1 MQSVCGN
8 PSAAVPRSRR
18 LIERDKRLFDL
29 QGFCPGNIRLYVMDT
44 SPLQAPRLEGLGTP
58 VGPAGAVA
66 RRDGRPAVRCPVV
79 PERGSGGCGGVVLPK
94 ITRPTHPARSLGTMK
109 KSFPNVWFFGLAA
122 GALVA
127 VEAPAAEAGKPA
139 APPGAALNAS
149 EAEVLLNL
157 FQEKGLISPQDV
169 EKARAEL
176 ARRATAAAESAPAPK
191 LKLADWIKGLELY
204 GDARLR
210 YEYRAGEDLNGDHLE
225 RNRWRYRVRVGANL
239 RFTDHLRA
247 GLRLESGPG
256 GRSSNVTFGDD
267 AGPWGKDSDR
277 IHLGLL
283 FLTWEPAGW
292 FSATAGRQE
301 IPFKTTSLVWD
312 HDLTPEGLSESFK
325 YTVGRFDLFA
335 TFGQFVYDDAN
346 PDNPLG
352 GVSYTDA
359 FLLGQQVGARFN
371 LNSNLSAQVA
381 PVLYAYSGGGDS
393 FNARLVGNSASS
405 SVGVNNLLV
414 LEVPAEVR
422 GRLGPV
428 PLRVFGDFA
437 VNLEGDERAA
447 RAGGI
452 GNRLGQEA
460 VRLEPARILATGR
473 PVLPGSQPGG
483 FGCVRQPGEPGRLRP
498 AGGVRVHRLP
508 DLFPHLRR
516 SGPGELGPADPHR
529 G

>member
-1 MQSVCGN
+1 
-8 PSAAVPRSRR
+8 
-18 LIERDKRLFDL
+18 
-29 QGFCPGNIRLYVMDT
+29 
-44 SPLQAPRLEGLGTP
+44 
-58 VGPAGAVA
+58 
-66 RRDGRPAVRCPVV
+66 
-79 PERGSGGCGGVVLPK
+79 
-94 ITRPTHPARSLGTMK
+94 MK

-127 VEAPAAEAGKPA
+127 VEAPAAEAGKPV

-191 LKLADWIKGLELY
+191 LKLADWVKGLELY

-447 RAGGI
+447 RAGFAGRDDQVYGWQAGLEI
-452 GNRLGQEA
+452 GS
-460 VRLEPARILATGR
+460 ARKR
-473 PVLPGSQPGG
+473 GG
-483 FGCVRQPGEPGRLRP
+483 WSLRGFWQR
-498 AGGVRVHRLP
+498 A
-508 DLFPHLRR
+508 DLFSLDPNLVDSDVFDSRVNLEGFALQGVYAFTDFLTF
-516 SGPGELGPADPHR
+516 SLTYAEADPANSALPTLTAGDLKDLNPLRHYR
-529 G
+529 LFQADLSYKF